1 MLSSIR
7 KFSTSIYAKILLGII
22 IIPFVFWGMGSS
34 FTSGSR
40 NVVVVIDKEK
50 YSTQD
55 LADFIQKFGSA
66 NQEIDTGQI
75 EELLSIFIG
84 EKLIEKELDYFGIKL
99 SDESLG
105 QLIKHQKGFK
115 RENKFSRTE
124 YEKFLLENNISAVIF
139 EANLAKNEKKK
150 QLLDFIGGG
159 ILPSKFL
166 VNASYNEINQ
176 KRNIQVI
183 NLNDLFKK
191 EFNFSID
198 RIKSYYENNKDNY
211 KEIYKSVKIF
221 ELNPKAL
228 TGIDEFNNI
237 FFKKIDEIDEIIIQG
252 ENLDYIMQKFNL
264 EKANTFTFNKFGKDI
279 NTKKIIDL
287 PQSLIKNIFTLND
300 TESTALIE
308 IKDKYFIIEIIK
320 TENIENGPEDETV
333 KKKIMLDLEMK
344 TKRKLI
350 AEIISK
356 IVQNNFTKTDFDKL
370 SNDKNLLIKKV
381 RLENQNDNKI
391 LKKILVN
398 KIYAIPEK
406 KIIVVNDINL
416 TESFLVYVD
425 KVENVTISEQSEEY
439 KKYVNLSKIKIT
451 NGLFNTYD
459 EYIKKKYKININYK
473 ALDIVK
479 NYFN

>member
-1 MLSSIR
+1 M
-7 KFSTSIYAKILLGII
+7 
-22 IIPFVFWGMGSS
+22 
-34 FTSGSR
+34 
-40 NVVVVIDKEK
+40 
-50 YSTQD
+50 
-55 LADFIQKFGSA
+55 
-66 NQEIDTGQI
+66 
-75 EELLSIFIG
+75 
-84 EKLIEKELDYFGIKL
+84 
-99 SDESLG
+99 
-105 QLIKHQKGFK
+105 
-115 RENKFSRTE
+115 
-124 YEKFLLENNISAVIF
+124 
-139 EANLAKNEKKK
+139 
-150 QLLDFIGGG
+150 DFIGGG

-176 KRNIQVI
+176 KRNIQLI
-183 NLNDLFKK
+183 DLNDLFEK
-191 EFNFSID
+191 EFHFSID
-198 RIKSYYENNKDNY
+198 QIKSYYENNKDNY
-211 KEIYKSVKIF
+211 KEIYKSVKIL
-221 ELNPKAL
+221 ELNPKSL

-237 FFKKIDEIDEIIIQG
+237 FFEKVDKIDDIIIQG
-252 ENLDYIMQKFNL
+252 GNLDFIIQKFNL
-264 EKANTFTFNKFGKDI
+264 EKANTFTFNEFGKDI

-287 PQSLIKNIFTLND
+287 PQSLIKNIFTLNVAN
-300 TESTALIE
+300 STALIE

-333 KKKIMLDLEMK
+333 KKKIILDLEMK

-370 SNDKNLLIKKV
+370 SKDKNLLIKKV

-459 EYIKKKYKININYK
+459 EYIKKKYKIDINYK
-473 ALDIVK
+473 ALDTVK

>member
-1 MLSSIR
+1 M
-7 KFSTSIYAKILLGII
+7 
-22 IIPFVFWGMGSS
+22 
-34 FTSGSR
+34 
-40 NVVVVIDKEK
+40 
-50 YSTQD
+50 
-55 LADFIQKFGSA
+55 
-66 NQEIDTGQI
+66 
-75 EELLSIFIG
+75 
-84 EKLIEKELDYFGIKL
+84 
-99 SDESLG
+99 
-105 QLIKHQKGFK
+105 
-115 RENKFSRTE
+115 
-124 YEKFLLENNISAVIF
+124 
-139 EANLAKNEKKK
+139 
-150 QLLDFIGGG
+150 
-159 ILPSKFL
+159 
-166 VNASYNEINQ
+166 
-176 KRNIQVI
+176 
-183 NLNDLFKK
+183 
-191 EFNFSID
+191 
-198 RIKSYYENNKDNY
+198 
-211 KEIYKSVKIF
+211 
-221 ELNPKAL
+221 
-228 TGIDEFNNI
+228 
-237 FFKKIDEIDEIIIQG
+237 
-252 ENLDYIMQKFNL
+252 
-264 EKANTFTFNKFGKDI
+264 EKANTFTFNEFGKDI

-287 PQSLIKNIFTLND
+287 PQSLIKNIFTLNA

-333 KKKIMLDLEMK
+333 KKKIVLDLEMK

-370 SNDKNLLIKKV
+370 SNDKNLLIKKF

-459 EYIKKKYKININYK
+459 KYIKKKYKIDINYK
-473 ALDIVK
+473 ALDTVK

>member
-1 MLSSIR
+1 M
-7 KFSTSIYAKILLGII
+7 
-22 IIPFVFWGMGSS
+22 
-34 FTSGSR
+34 
-40 NVVVVIDKEK
+40 
-50 YSTQD
+50 
-55 LADFIQKFGSA
+55 
-66 NQEIDTGQI
+66 
-75 EELLSIFIG
+75 
-84 EKLIEKELDYFGIKL
+84 
-99 SDESLG
+99 
-105 QLIKHQKGFK
+105 
-115 RENKFSRTE
+115 
-124 YEKFLLENNISAVIF
+124 
-139 EANLAKNEKKK
+139 
-150 QLLDFIGGG
+150 
-159 ILPSKFL
+159 
-166 VNASYNEINQ
+166 
-176 KRNIQVI
+176 
-183 NLNDLFKK
+183 
-191 EFNFSID
+191 
-198 RIKSYYENNKDNY
+198 
-211 KEIYKSVKIF
+211 
-221 ELNPKAL
+221 
-228 TGIDEFNNI
+228 
-237 FFKKIDEIDEIIIQG
+237 
-252 ENLDYIMQKFNL
+252 
-264 EKANTFTFNKFGKDI
+264 EKANTFTFNEFGKDI

-287 PQSLIKNIFTLND
+287 PLSLIKNIFALNVAD
-300 TESTALIE
+300 STALIE
-308 IKDKYFIIEIIK
+308 IKYKYFIIEIIK

-356 IVQNNFTKTDFDKL
+356 IVQNNFSKTDFDKL

-459 EYIKKKYKININYK
+459 EYIKKKYKIDINYK
-473 ALDIVK
+473 ALDTVK